1 MLLESICKM
10 QSKGEKMKL
19 FKILLF
25 FSVII
30 SQTSVFPQNVIK
42 AKIAILHKS
51 GDDFTV
57 LRSNDRLRAGEMIR
71 IFVQPEDDC
80 YVYIIHSDY
89 SESTLLCDKRISSKS
104 DTLILPSTSEY
115 YVFDDKSPTAK
126 VTIFCSINKINDI
139 NKLFNGKDEVKFSE
153 WSPLEEELLN
163 KYKKNF
169 ADKSEKPFPMA
180 GNVSAINDE
189 FLNRQLVLSG
199 KGAIIRK
206 YDLEIKK

>member
-1 MLLESICKM
+1 MP
-10 QSKGEKMKL
+10 SKGEKMKRL
-19 FKILLF
+19 TIFLF
-25 FSVII
+25 FSII
-30 SQTSVFPQNVIK
+30 IFSLISIFPQDIIK

-71 IFVQPEDDC
+71 IFVQPENDC
-80 YVYIIHSDY
+80 YVYIIHSDN
-89 SESTLLCDKRISSKS
+89 SESTLLYDKKVSSKK
-104 DTLILPSTSEY
+104 DTLILPSTSEF

-126 VTIFCSINKINDI
+126 VDIFCSVKKIDDI
-139 NKLFNGKDEVKFSE
+139 NKLFKDSDMVRLSS
-153 WSPLEEELLN
+153 WSLIEEKLLK

-169 ADKSEKPFPMA
+169 TDKSEKPFPMA
-180 GNVSAINDE
+180 GNVSAVNDE

-199 KGAIIRK
+199 KGAIIRR

>member
-1 MLLESICKM
+1 MP
-10 QSKGEKMKL
+10 SKGEKMKRL
-19 FKILLF
+19 TTLLF
-25 FSVII
+25 FSII
-30 SQTSVFPQNVIK
+30 IFSLISIFPQDIIK

-80 YVYIIHSDY
+80 YVYIIHSDN
-89 SESTLLCDKRISSKS
+89 SESTLLFDKKINSKK

-126 VTIFCSINKINDI
+126 VDVFCSVKKIDDI
-139 NKLFNGKDEVKFSE
+139 SKLFKDGDVVKLSG
-153 WSPLEEELLN
+153 WNVLEENLLK

-169 ADKSEKPFPMA
+169 TDKSEKPFPMA

-199 KGAIIRK
+199 KGAIIRR

>member
-1 MLLESICKM
+1 MP
-10 QSKGEKMKL
+10 SKGGKMKRL
-19 FKILLF
+19 RTFLF
-25 FSVII
+25 FSILILFQI
-30 SQTSVFPQNVIK
+30 SILSQDIIK

-71 IFVQPEDDC
+71 IFVQPENDC
-80 YVYIIHSDY
+80 YVYIIHSDN
-89 SESTLLCDKRISSKS
+89 SESTLLYDKKVSSKK

-126 VTIFCSINKINDI
+126 VDIFCSIKKIDDI
-139 NKLFNGKDEVKFSE
+139 KKLFNEKGVAKLSS
-153 WSPLEEELLN
+153 WSLLEEKLLK

-199 KGAIIRK
+199 KGAIIRR

>member
-1 MLLESICKM
+1 MP
-10 QSKGEKMKL
+10 SKGGKMKRL
-19 FKILLF
+19 TTFLF
-25 FSVII
+25 FSVFFLFHI
-30 SQTSVFPQNVIK
+30 SVLSQDIIK

-71 IFVQPEDDC
+71 IFVQPENEC
-80 YVYIIHSDY
+80 FVYIIHSDY
-89 SESTLLCDKRISSKS
+89 SESTLLYAQKVSSKK

-126 VTIFCSINKINDI
+126 VDIFCSIKKIDDI
-139 NKLFNGKDEVKFSE
+139 DNLFKNEGVAKLSS
-153 WSPLEEELLN
+153 WSLLEEKLLK
-163 KYKKNF
+163 KYKRNF
-169 ADKSEKPFPMA
+169 TDKSEKPFPLA

-199 KGAIIRK
+199 KGAIIRR

>member
-1 MLLESICKM
+1 
-10 QSKGEKMKL
+10 MKRL
-19 FKILLF
+19 TTFLF
-25 FSVII
+25 FSII
-30 SQTSVFPQNVIK
+30 IFSLISIFPQDIIK

-57 LRSNDRLRAGEMIR
+57 LRSNDRLKAGEMIR
-71 IFVQPEDDC
+71 IFVQPENDC
-80 YVYIIHSDY
+80 YVYIIHYDN
-89 SESTLLCDKRISSKS
+89 SESTLLFDKKVDFKK

-115 YVFDDKSPTAK
+115 YVFDNKSPTAK
-126 VTIFCSINKINDI
+126 VDIFCSVKKIDDI
-139 NKLFNGKDEVKFSE
+139 DKLFKDGDVAKLSN
-153 WSPLEEELLN
+153 WSLLEEKLIK

-169 ADKSEKPFPMA
+169 TDKSEKPFPMA

-199 KGAIIRK
+199 KGAIIRR

>member
-1 MLLESICKM
+1 MP
-10 QSKGEKMKL
+10 SKGRKMKRL
-19 FKILLF
+19 TTFLF
-25 FSVII
+25 FSII
-30 SQTSVFPQNVIK
+30 IFSLISIFPQDIIK

-57 LRSNDRLRAGEMIR
+57 LRSNDRLKAGEMIR
-71 IFVQPEDDC
+71 IFVQPENDC
-80 YVYIIHSDY
+80 YVYIIHSDN
-89 SESTLLCDKRISSKS
+89 SESTLLFDKKVDFKK

-115 YVFDDKSPTAK
+115 YVFDNKSPTAK
-126 VTIFCSINKINDI
+126 VDIFCSVKKIDDI
-139 NKLFNGKDEVKFSE
+139 DKLFKDGDVAKLSS
-153 WSPLEEELLN
+153 WSLLEEKLIE

-169 ADKSEKPFPMA
+169 TDKSEKPFPMA

-199 KGAIIRK
+199 KGAIIRR

>member
-1 MLLESICKM
+1 
-10 QSKGEKMKL
+10 MKRL
-19 FKILLF
+19 STLLF

-30 SQTSVFPQNVIK
+30 FSQASIFPQEIIK

-80 YVYIIHSDY
+80 YVYIVHSDN
-89 SESTLLCDKRISSKS
+89 SESTLLYDKKVNSKQ

-115 YVFDDKSPTAK
+115 YVFDNKSPTAK
-126 VTIFCSINKINDI
+126 VVIFCSVKKIEDI
-139 NKLFNGKDEVKFSE
+139 NKLFDKGDIIKLSGWDSLEVK
-153 WSPLEEELLN
+153 LLK
-163 KYKKNF
+163 KYKRNF
-169 ADKSEKPFPMA
+169 TDKSEKPFPMA

-199 KGAIIRK
+199 K
-206 YDLEIKK
+206 

>member
-1 MLLESICKM
+1 
-10 QSKGEKMKL
+10 
-19 FKILLF
+19 LLF
-25 FSVII
+25 SAVIFLQI
-30 SQTSVFPQNVIK
+30 SILPQDIIK

-51 GDDFTV
+51 GDDFNV

-71 IFVQPEDDC
+71 IFVQPENDC
-80 YVYIIHSDY
+80 YVYIIHSDN
-89 SESTLLCDKRISSKS
+89 SESTLLYDKKLSSKQ

-126 VTIFCSINKINDI
+126 VVIFCSVKKIDDI
-139 NKLFNGKDEVKFSE
+139 NKLFGRGDAAKLSSWDS
-153 WSPLEEELLN
+153 LEEKLLK

-180 GNVSAINDE
+180 GNVSAVNDE

-199 KGAIIRK
+199 EGVIIRR